1 MEKWRI
7 LKNDGA
13 DEKSATIKKIVI
25 ILFICAALTTVMMS
39 LPIVAVI
46 NMYAWGS
53 QTFDTFEKVSVIL
66 GALVVFIACFRIIY
80 CQEGKHLISH

>member
-7 LKNDGA
+7 LKNEGA
-13 DEKSATIKKIVI
+13 DDKSANIKKIVI
-25 ILFICAALTTVMMS
+25 ILFICAALTMVMMS

-53 QTFDTFEKVSVIL
+53 QKFDTFEKTAVIM
-66 GALVVFIACFRIIY
+66 GALVVFIACFKIIY
-80 CQEGKHLISH
+80 CQEGKDLFSH